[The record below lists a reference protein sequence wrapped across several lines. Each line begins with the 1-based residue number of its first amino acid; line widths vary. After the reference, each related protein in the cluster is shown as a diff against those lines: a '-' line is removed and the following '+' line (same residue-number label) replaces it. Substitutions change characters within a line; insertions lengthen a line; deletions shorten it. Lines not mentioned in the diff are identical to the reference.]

1 MDKILF
7 DALVSYFQAEKI
19 KVSQSELELQL
30 FSHPHTPSLYAV
42 SETLNFLNISNVA
55 AKIDQNQI
63 NELPEHFL
71 AFLDDP
77 EKGAYFSHVRQNG
90 SKVYLNANKTGMTKE
105 EFGKKWNGII
115 LLAEQEKNPVISKG
129 RWMIWSAV
137 LLALLSTLVLW
148 PNFYALT
155 FLLMGMAGLY
165 ISNEIFETSHDR
177 STNFGKKICGQKEES
192 GCNKILKSQNYNLG
206 AFSLNDLL
214 FAFLL
219 STMGLLLLSVG
230 FGDAH
235 LIVYLIAL
243 IFVLS
248 TILIQAFVLKAWCRL
263 CLLSSSVIIVQ
274 ASLILGQ
281 LYPFKIALSNEV
293 AVLLKDGTVLGLL
306 FMITLLVTHNFRK
319 LKSQN
324 YSLSL
329 KHIELLQ
336 FKRSPETINR
346 ALVDTKELTNTAGA
360 RQLIFGNPEVAP
372 IIVLVL
378 STSCGYCK
386 NAFEKFLDLYHRNGL
401 ENSFKLVLNH
411 YDETSSKRN
420 DVAATMINCYRTHGA
435 DKFLKMMDGW
445 FKHRNTDQFLMEHVS
460 EFTDEDYQ
468 ILAEHREWCKK
479 NELFYTPIL
488 IVSNKIVPH
497 YYDATFLDDILEA
510 IDSDQEQS

>member
-1 MDKILF
+1 MDRTLF

-19 KVSQSELELQL
+19 KVSHSELELQL

-42 SETLNFLNISNVA
+42 SETLNFLKISNVA
-55 AKIDQNQI
+55 AQIDQNQI

-77 EKGAYFSHVRQNG
+77 EKGPYFSHVRQNG
-90 SKVYLNANKTGMTKE
+90 SKVYLNGDKAGMTKE

-115 LLAEQEKNPVISKG
+115 LLAEQEKNATISKSK
-129 RWMIWSAV
+129 WITWSAIPLV
-137 LLALLSTLVLW
+137 LLFTVILW
-148 PNFYALT
+148 PNFYALA
-155 FLLMGMAGLY
+155 FFLMGMIGLY

-206 AFSLNDLL
+206 AFSINDLL

-219 STMGLLLLSVG
+219 STMGLLLLNVG

-235 LIVYLIAL
+235 LIVYLVAL

-248 TILIQAFVLKAWCRL
+248 TIVIQAFVLKAWCRL
-263 CLLSSSVIIVQ
+263 CLLSSSIIIVQ
-274 ASLILGQ
+274 ASLIFGR
-281 LYPFKIALSNEV
+281 LYPFNANLSDGT
-293 AVLLKDGTVLGLL
+293 AVLVKDATVLGLL
-306 FMITLLVTHNFRK
+306 FILILLVTHNFRK

-324 YSLSL
+324 YALGL

-346 ALVDTKELTNTAGA
+346 ALVDTKELTISTGAG
-360 RQLIFGNPEVAP
+360 QLIFGNSEVAP
-372 IIVLVL
+372 VIVLVL

-386 NAFEKFLDLYHRNGL
+386 KAFEKFLDLYHRNGR

-411 YDETSSKRN
+411 YDDTASKRN
-420 DVAATMINCYRTHGA
+420 DVAATMINCYRTRGA
-435 DKFLKMMDGW
+435 DIFLKMMDDW
-445 FKHRNTDQFLMEHVS
+445 FKHRNADQFLMEHVS
-460 EFTDEDYQ
+460 EFTGEDYR

-479 NELFYTPIL
+479 NELFHTPIL
-488 IVSNKIVPH
+488 IVSNKVIPH

-510 IDSDQEQS
+510 IDSVQDQS